1 MLRSGIK
8 TEASIFLKSIVYF
21 IFLIFNAFI
30 AKEDS
35 NMNIKSIFV
44 MFIKLEVEYL
54 DNLLLT

>member
-1 MLRSGIK
+1 MLKSGIK

-44 MFIKLEVEYL
+44 IFKLEVEYL